1 MIPTT
6 MVWKD
11 KYHLLGS
18 LVLVA
23 EALGRHGEEMADRIA
38 WNTVIDLGLDDESL
52 RHLQRTLGELR
63 VVHSTFSM
71 AVDNRLMHAAI
82 VLFIRVASFAYACLE
97 LVVSPKA
104 HTLDW
109 HMQQLGFTCDFANFV
124 LEPYVN
130 PHASAAPSSSV
141 HALYANETWVRAILF
156 VMMHTRTPLRHA
168 TLVSLHKHINDRTQT
183 CSTVWLKRQL
193 LRLAAGL
200 KVAIAHTDHTD
211 RPTSVSLILSTLAR
225 DRGIAINAYAKKHGH
240 EEAISFDDPLFDL
253 TDQMAAKT
261 QQQRRPDPSH
271 SSASAQH
278 SPAPRLLADTATAPV
293 LSMNESAGSDE
304 LSGSSGG
311 DDEEAG
317 IET

>member
-1 MIPTT
+1 

-82 VLFIRVASFAYACLE
+82 VLFIRIASFAYACLE
-97 LVVSPKA
+97 LVVSPQA
-104 HTLDW
+104 HTLDS

-124 LEPYVN
+124 LESYVN
-130 PHASAAPSSSV
+130 PQASAAPSSV
-141 HALYANETWVRAILF
+141 HALYANETWVRAVLF
-156 VMMHTRTPLRHA
+156 VMMQTRTLLRHS

-200 KVAIAHTDHTD
+200 KVAIAHTDADT
-211 RPTSVSLILSTLAR
+211 PTSVPLILSTLAR
-225 DRGIAINAYAKKHGH
+225 DRAVAINAYAKKHGH
-240 EEAISFDDPLFDL
+240 EEASSFDDPLFDL
-253 TDQMAAKT
+253 TDQMVIKRAQERHADISSSSLSSSS
-261 QQQRRPDPSH
+261 P
-271 SSASAQH
+271 SASVQH
-278 SPAPRLLADTATAPV
+278 GLTPPLLDDTATTTAPV
-293 LSMNESAGSDE
+293 NYT
-304 LSGSSGG
+304 SGSNGSNGSS
-311 DDEEAG
+311 D
-317 IET
+317 